1 MQPTGPGETHWFLGR
16 HGHSWELQLR
26 RAIITIAVS
35 LGLGIL
41 GYHAIAG
48 LGWVD
53 AFLNAAMILG
63 GMGPVDPL
71 TGTGA
76 KLFAGAYA
84 LSSGLVLVGVAGL
97 LLAPVFHH
105 VLREHGRERAR
116 LGSLRTGEVEGER
129 LTEEP

>member
-1 MQPTGPGETHWFLGR
+1 MPGSKTHWFIGHQTHQWEVQLGR
-16 HGHSWELQLR
+16 AVLLV
-26 RAIITIAVS
+26 AVS
-35 LGLGIL
+35 LSVGIL

-84 LSSGLVLVGVAGL
+84 LFSGLVLVGVAGL

-116 LGSLRTGEVEGER
+116 LGSMRTGEVEGER